1 MEKRNLEKLFLI
13 LFFCIGNIFW
23 SFSNIVEVDQVGAS
37 VTGQVTDSKGESLI
51 GVNVIEVGTSNGT
64 VTDFDG
70 NYSLVLTTQNAVLSF
85 TYVGFLP
92 KEVTVGNE
100 RVINVTLA
108 ENIETLDE
116 LVVVG
121 YGTQSKRFVTGAI
134 SSVNIAEENKN
145 LPNTNIS
152 QLIGNI
158 PGVQFI
164 GDGRPGQGGTLLIR
178 GQNSLSANND
188 PLIVLDGVI
197 FSGSLSDINPQDIEK
212 VDILKDASSATVYG
226 SRAANGVIL
235 ITSKKGLNAKPTV
248 RLNTF
253 YGVSNPSY
261 EVKMLTPERYIE
273 RRLDWRRQLG
283 MEADPSKVAD
293 YLTASE
299 AENYKKGITQNNW
312 DIVYQD
318 ASIYSVDFNISART
332 DLMNYFLSVSKS
344 DEKGLI
350 FNDNLK
356 RNTVRAN
363 INGKVNEWLSL
374 GTDATFSYRDMSG
387 ISASVQN
394 AYRSSP
400 FATFFHPDGEPT
412 EYSVVEEQAGGNPV
426 RNAILTKNEEK
437 YETLFSNFYVNV
449 DVPFIEGL
457 SYKLNYSPNLM
468 NGLNYNYTR
477 QDKHI
482 DHNNTSANKYNSK
495 RIDLTME
502 NIVTYNKVINDNNA
516 FDLTFLY
523 SNNKTTFE
531 STRADANKLVLDGLG
546 YNNLSLGSVL
556 TNSSDAYE
564 IEGESLMGRINYRL
578 KNRYLYTFTVR
589 RDGSSVFAK
598 NKKYATFPSAS
609 AAWILSDEPFIKS
622 IDFIDML
629 KLRASYGAVGNQAI
643 RPYQSLSLSDITR
656 YVYSDG
662 GSTSIGVNTSSLG
675 NEDLKW
681 ESTYSSNVALDF
693 EVLSRRLT
701 GTIEFYDSNTKDLL
715 VRRAIPVMN
724 GFKSVLSNIGDVN
737 NRGIELTLNSQ
748 NINKNKF
755 GWSSSFSLAYNKN
768 KIKHLYG
775 TDLDGDGKEDSDIG
789 NNWFIGYPISSF
801 YDYEFDGIYQVG
813 DDIPVGSE
821 PGFVKVKDLNKD
833 GKITP
838 DDRKVVGSGN
848 QPNYILGL
856 KNDFRY
862 GQFTFSLYVNSMLD
876 WIAPFN
882 LINPLVPG
890 RALSQIDT
898 DWWTPENKSNKRPS
912 LNYSNPLG
920 TNWYLSRNFV
930 RIKDLSLSYEFDK
943 KLIEKINVSG
953 LRIYGSVKN
962 LYTFTNWLGADPENT
977 GNYFSEQGADIYPMP
992 RTFAVGINLE
1002 F

>member
-1 MEKRNLEKLFLI
+1 MKKRSLEKLFLI

-23 SFSNIVEVDQVGAS
+23 LFSNSNGVDQVDVK
-37 VTGQVTDSKGESLI
+37 VTGQVTDTNGEPLI
-51 GVNVIEVGTSNGT
+51 GVNVIEVGTTNGT
-64 VTDFDG
+64 VTDFNG
-70 NYSLVLTTQNAVLSF
+70 NYSIELTTQNSVLSF

-92 KEVTVGNE
+92 REVPVGSD
-100 RVINVTLA
+100 RVINVIL
-108 ENIETLDE
+108 EEDVEMLDE
-116 LVVVG
+116 VVVVG
-121 YGTQSKRFVTGAI
+121 YGTQSRRFVTGSI
-134 SSVNIAEENKN
+134 SSVDITEENKN

-152 QLIGNI
+152 QIIGNI
-158 PGVQFI
+158 PGVQFK
-164 GDGRPGQGGTLLIR
+164 GDGRPGQGGSLLIR

-283 MEADPSKVAD
+283 MEADPNKVAD

-387 ISASVQN
+387 IAASVNN

-400 FATFFHPDGEPT
+400 FATFFYPDGEPT

-437 YETLFSNFYVNV
+437 YESLFSNFYVNV
-449 DVPFIEGL
+449 NVPFIEGL

-482 DHNNTSANKYNSK
+482 DYNNTSANKYNSK

-502 NIVTYNKVINDNNA
+502 NIVTYN
-516 FDLTFLY
+516 
-523 SNNKTTFE
+523 
-531 STRADANKLVLDGLG
+531 
-546 YNNLSLGSVL
+546 
-556 TNSSDAYE
+556 
-564 IEGESLMGRINYRL
+564 
-578 KNRYLYTFTVR
+578 
-589 RDGSSVFAK
+589 
-598 NKKYATFPSAS
+598 
-609 AAWILSDEPFIKS
+609 
-622 IDFIDML
+622 
-629 KLRASYGAVGNQAI
+629 
-643 RPYQSLSLSDITR
+643 
-656 YVYSDG
+656 
-662 GSTSIGVNTSSLG
+662 
-675 NEDLKW
+675 
-681 ESTYSSNVALDF
+681 
-693 EVLSRRLT
+693 
-701 GTIEFYDSNTKDLL
+701 
-715 VRRAIPVMN
+715 
-724 GFKSVLSNIGDVN
+724 
-737 NRGIELTLNSQ
+737 
-748 NINKNKF
+748 
-755 GWSSSFSLAYNKN
+755 
-768 KIKHLYG
+768 
-775 TDLDGDGKEDSDIG
+775 
-789 NNWFIGYPISSF
+789 
-801 YDYEFDGIYQVG
+801 
-813 DDIPVGSE
+813 
-821 PGFVKVKDLNKD
+821 
-833 GKITP
+833 
-838 DDRKVVGSGN
+838 
-848 QPNYILGL
+848 
-856 KNDFRY
+856 
-862 GQFTFSLYVNSMLD
+862 
-876 WIAPFN
+876 
-882 LINPLVPG
+882 
-890 RALSQIDT
+890 
-898 DWWTPENKSNKRPS
+898 
-912 LNYSNPLG
+912 
-920 TNWYLSRNFV
+920 
-930 RIKDLSLSYEFDK
+930 
-943 KLIEKINVSG
+943 
-953 LRIYGSVKN
+953 
-962 LYTFTNWLGADPENT
+962 
-977 GNYFSEQGADIYPMP
+977 
-992 RTFAVGINLE
+992 
-1002 F
+1002 

>member
-482 DHNNTSANKYNSK
+482 DYNNTSANKYNSK

-656 YVYSDG
+656 YVYTHVSH
-662 GSTSIGVNTSSLG
+662 
-675 NEDLKW
+675 
-681 ESTYSSNVALDF
+681 F
-693 EVLSRRLT
+693 PQ
-701 GTIEFYDSNTKDLL
+701 TIDKEIEGKCIIIY
-715 VRRAIPVMN
+715 I
-724 GFKSVLSNIGDVN
+724 SVL
-737 NRGIELTLNSQ
+737 
-748 NINKNKF
+748 
-755 GWSSSFSLAYNKN
+755 
-768 KIKHLYG
+768 
-775 TDLDGDGKEDSDIG
+775 
-789 NNWFIGYPISSF
+789 
-801 YDYEFDGIYQVG
+801 
-813 DDIPVGSE
+813 
-821 PGFVKVKDLNKD
+821 
-833 GKITP
+833 
-838 DDRKVVGSGN
+838 
-848 QPNYILGL
+848 
-856 KNDFRY
+856 
-862 GQFTFSLYVNSMLD
+862 
-876 WIAPFN
+876 
-882 LINPLVPG
+882 
-890 RALSQIDT
+890 
-898 DWWTPENKSNKRPS
+898 
-912 LNYSNPLG
+912 
-920 TNWYLSRNFV
+920 
-930 RIKDLSLSYEFDK
+930 
-943 KLIEKINVSG
+943 
-953 LRIYGSVKN
+953 
-962 LYTFTNWLGADPENT
+962 
-977 GNYFSEQGADIYPMP
+977 
-992 RTFAVGINLE
+992 
-1002 F
+1002 